1 MDYQAALAAL
11 ALPWRAGGHNGQV
24 VCTRPGDDDDESVMV
39 AVFMAPELAQD
50 ACRAHNA
57 VVEAREMSP

>member
-24 VCTRPGDDDDESVMV
+24 VCTRPGDDDDEGVMV
-39 AVFMAPELAQD
+39 AVFMAPELAED
-50 ACRAHNA
+50 AVAAHNA
-57 VVEAREMSP
+57 AVGTGET

>member
-1 MDYQAALAAL
+1 MDYQATCAAL

-24 VCTRPGDDDDESVMV
+24 VCTRPEGDDESVMV
-39 AVFMAPELAQD
+39 AVFMAPELAED

-57 VVEAREMSP
+57 AREAREMSG

>member
-24 VCTRPGDDDDESVMV
+24 VCTRPGDDDEGVMV
-39 AVFMAPELAQD
+39 AVFMAPELAED
-50 ACRAHNA
+50 AVAAHNA
-57 VVEAREMSP
+57 AVGTGET

>member
-24 VCTRPGDDDDESVMV
+24 VCTRPGEDGGGEGVMV

-50 ACRAHNA
+50 AVAAHNA
-57 VVEAREMSP
+57 AVRAREG